1 MFMATEIV
9 KVKEIEFY
17 SMNEEQT
24 LNACLD
30 TIALDIIAKDNNITE
45 MADRVTNITFEK
57 LETYSYWVA
66 LYQGHTMVE
75 CVKKEKSSNYYKY
88 YQDSLDY
95 HIQQVKIWKREKDA
109 PDIVGIEKN
118 VIYKQNV
125 IDISKYPDVNE
136 MDAEEYIR
144 MSICDVDD
152 SFVYESMK
160 SCYPSSRTCV
170 GQYEYISSLDK
181 TSEYVNKTKALK
193 PFYESPIP
201 CIMYVPCLKW
211 KYKDLNGV
219 SYIDPRD
226 GKVLGT
232 SFPEKDM
239 SYKTPIWA
247 KILSIL
253 MYSGLI
259 IFPILWFKDVL
270 NFIFMLIGMVGS
282 FRIALELSDIN
293 PNSFYRKKRK
303 YHGLILKKLKKRY
316 METTK

>member
-1 MFMATEIV
+1 MATEIV

-66 LYQGHTMVE
+66 LYQGHTVVE
-75 CVKKEKSSNYYKY
+75 CVGKEKNSNYYEY
-88 YQDSLDY
+88 YQDTLDY

-152 SFVYESMK
+152 SFVYDSQWVF
-160 SCYPSSRTCV
+160 SSLDRDQYIDYINSNDRRVYFAFNDGVCV
-170 GQYEYISSLDK
+170 GQILLAK
-181 TSEYVNKTKALK
+181 TIHS
-193 PFYESPIP
+193 
-201 CIMYVPCLKW
+201 
-211 KYKDLNGV
+211 
-219 SYIDPRD
+219 
-226 GKVLGT
+226 
-232 SFPEKDM
+232 
-239 SYKTPIWA
+239 
-247 KILSIL
+247 
-253 MYSGLI
+253 
-259 IFPILWFKDVL
+259 
-270 NFIFMLIGMVGS
+270 MV
-282 FRIALELSDIN
+282 
-293 PNSFYRKKRK
+293 
-303 YHGLILKKLKKRY
+303 
-316 METTK
+316 

>member
-1 MFMATEIV
+1 MATEIV

-75 CVKKEKSSNYYKY
+75 CVGKEKSSDYYKY

-95 HIQQVKIWKREKDA
+95 NIQQVKIWKREKDA

-136 MDAEEYIR
+136 MGAEEYFR

-170 GQYEYISSLDK
+170 GEYKSIK
-181 TSEYVNKTKALK
+181 NATNEYVNKTKALK

-282 FRIALELSDIN
+282 FYIAEELSVIN

>member
-1 MFMATEIV
+1 MATEIV

-88 YQDSLDY
+88 YQDSLYY

-170 GQYEYISSLDK
+170 GQYEYISSVDK
-181 TSEYVNKTKALK
+181 TSEYENKTKALK